1 MRLRLVSVVILA
13 SIPTVS
19 VAGESEQGAELASPP
34 AFVPA
39 AMFRPL
45 FETREWVF
53 RVETTIESSA
63 LDDPRAKDGVV
74 SETKTDSATCRVIRV
89 VRWARSIGSRIEC
102 SGSLASA
109 RVEGTVP
116 VARKFLEGDWVATAR
131 GLWHLEAPAV
141 DGPEPAVAPG
151 DMVIAAEPAAS
162 KKVTSNGEAEE
173 STVVWRHGK
182 TWCVAHAL
190 SLGDQSSDTL
200 CFAASTGLLAGS
212 REFAGG
218 TYYEVRFC
226 SGRAGCRMLS
236 NPPSQTD
243 GASRRR

>member
-1 MRLRLVSVVILA
+1 VRLRLVSIFILA

-19 VAGESEQGAELASPP
+19 IARESKQGAEVASPP

-39 AMFRPL
+39 PMFRTL

-53 RVETTIESSA
+53 RVETTIEFTA

-74 SETKTDSATCRVIRV
+74 SETKTDSATCGVIRV

-102 SGSLASA
+102 GGSLSSA
-109 RVEGTVP
+109 HLEGTVP

-141 DGPEPAVAPG
+141 DGSEPVVALG

-162 KKVTSNGEAEE
+162 KKVTSNGEAD
-173 STVVWRHGK
+173 
-182 TWCVAHAL
+182 VAN
-190 SLGDQSSDTL
+190 
-200 CFAASTGLLAGS
+200 GS
-212 REFAGG
+212 GG
-218 TYYEVRFC
+218 
-226 SGRAGCRMLS
+226 SA
-236 NPPSQTD
+236 PSV
-243 GASRRR
+243 A